1 MPPQVICPNGH
12 SVCHQCCRGMRTC
25 PQCRAPCLD
34 KPIPN
39 ISLLKTLGQ
48 RIRDALIHNSD
59 ILCLDNLVNLKVL
72 VLGAAGVGKSSLML
86 RFTDDRFMPDIL
98 PTVGLD
104 FRVKVGR
111 KNTLLSTLLCFIL
124 TGYRASRLLC
134 EALYLGHR
142 GSGEIPEHQL
152 ILLQRGPGTL
162 SPDVTSSSWCVMSGR
177 HPGV

>member
-1 MPPQVICPNGH
+1 M
-12 SVCHQCCRGMRTC
+12 
-25 PQCRAPCLD
+25 
-34 KPIPN
+34 
-39 ISLLKTLGQ
+39 
-48 RIRDALIHNSD
+48 
-59 ILCLDNLVNLKVL
+59 NLKVL

-142 GSGEIPEHQL
+142 RSGEIPEYQL

-162 SPDVTSSSWCVMSGR
+162 SSDVTSS
-177 HPGV
+177 